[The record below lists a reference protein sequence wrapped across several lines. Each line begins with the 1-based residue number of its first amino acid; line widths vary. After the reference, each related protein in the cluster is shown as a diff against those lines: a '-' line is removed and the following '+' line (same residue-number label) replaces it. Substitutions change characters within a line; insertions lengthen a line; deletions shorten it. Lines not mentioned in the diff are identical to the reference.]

1 MANMVRQAIPGAAVL
16 ADRELTILG
25 APISQAAAE
34 VTMND
39 KKEELERM
47 VKRLQTL
54 DPHSAFFLL
63 KNSLW
68 LPKLQ
73 YVLRAAPIYH
83 QPELLQSLDRILK
96 SAVSLLSNVDFD
108 EESWRQAVL
117 PTRYGGLGL
126 RRTEDVALPSYAAS
140 VHSCRSLVTVMV
152 PEELR
157 DNVAR
162 VCAAVTEDWQK
173 LTGASEPP
181 ELDLRSKQRAWDDI
195 LSEKQWKA
203 VLSEANQFARARLL
217 NAATQES
224 GAWLHAIPAASL
236 GTMLDKET
244 LRIAIAMRIGADVCI
259 PHQCRCGSPADSKGH
274 HALTCRF
281 SAGRHPRHTA
291 LNEVTRRALQSA
303 GIPSILEPTGL
314 DCGDGKRPDGMT
326 IFPYAHGK
334 SLLWDATCVNTYAET
349 NIALSATSWGAA
361 AGEAEAKKRRKYAGL
376 RQGFQFEPVAFET
389 AGACG
394 PTTRAFIK
402 ELGARLAASSGDR
415 REAAWLWQRFAIAV
429 IRGNAVSVLSTT
441 TPKSGPTSQQQQQP
455 LSERQQR
462 EQLQQMQQI
471 SKAAPPRQQQQPL
484 QQILQRPGTY
494 QQAEDNSSPESLP
507 KTMQGKH
514 DSENSESDLH
524 ILDLETST
532 DRDQPMSPRSKD
544 PLLEFRQ
551 MYLQI
556 CSEIRSSEGL
566 DDRNP
571 MSDPDL
577 AYYLAGK
584 RPDKSELSD
593 QQLRGRELRG
603 QTNHSSTDKSRDR
616 SPRHHGWHER
626 RLRRR
631 AACAEPREDRISH
644 AEDGEERVAARLA
657 PVSTARRRPPD
668 SRGSTTENSIRRPA
682 AAQCRQMRI

>member
-1 MANMVRQAIPGAAVL
+1 M
-16 ADRELTILG
+16 
-25 APISQAAAE
+25 
-34 VTMND
+34 
-39 KKEELERM
+39 
-47 VKRLQTL
+47 
-54 DPHSAFFLL
+54 
-63 KNSLW
+63 
-68 LPKLQ
+68 
-73 YVLRAAPIYH
+73 
-83 QPELLQSLDRILK
+83 
-96 SAVSLLSNVDFD
+96 
-108 EESWRQAVL
+108 
-117 PTRYGGLGL
+117 
-126 RRTEDVALPSYAAS
+126 
-140 VHSCRSLVTVMV
+140 
-152 PEELR
+152 
-157 DNVAR
+157 
-162 VCAAVTEDWQK
+162 
-173 LTGASEPP
+173 
-181 ELDLRSKQRAWDDI
+181 
-195 LSEKQWKA
+195 
-203 VLSEANQFARARLL
+203 
-217 NAATQES
+217 
-224 GAWLHAIPAASL
+224 
-236 GTMLDKET
+236 
-244 LRIAIAMRIGADVCI
+244 
-259 PHQCRCGSPADSKGH
+259 
-274 HALTCRF
+274 
-281 SAGRHPRHTA
+281 
-291 LNEVTRRALQSA
+291 NEVTRRALQSA

-314 DCGDGKRPDGMT
+314 DRGDGKRPDGMT

-349 NIALSATSWGAA
+349 NIALAATSSGAA

-494 QQAEDNSSPESLP
+494 QEAEDNSSPESLP
-507 KTMQGKH
+507 KTMQGKQ
-514 DSENSESDLH
+514 DSENSDSDLH

-532 DRDQPMSPRSKD
+532 DRDQPMPPRSKD
-544 PLLEFRQ
+544 PLLEFRK
-551 MYLQI
+551 MYLQM
-556 CSEIRSSEGL
+556 CSEIRSSEVL

-593 QQLRGRELRG
+593 EQLRGRELRG

-616 SPRHHGWHER
+616 SPRHHDWHER

-631 AACAEPREDRISH
+631 AACAEPREDPISH
-644 AEDGEERVAARLA
+644 AEDGEERLAAGGSSPRA
-657 PVSTARRRPPD
+657 GFD
-668 SRGSTTENSIRRPA
+668 SQEA
-682 AAQCRQMRI
+682 AAGQPREHDGELNPPAGRRTLERATPPLERSHLSDRGRSRRSEHGQSRQDPRSADLDHLFYPRDGLSHEWQSSQGAHNPAGPASSPRGRGAHSALPDHAHSPSDV